1 METRR
6 ECWFLGTWVSRR
18 SVDSESENWPRRPG
32 RDWLHGR
39 PPSTPWPSSLAVV
52 RWQVRKRFV
61 WVHRFVLCGGL
72 VLSAVSEGRCG
83 PGPPAPTPASPR
95 SGRLPDYRGESP
107 SALAHEDAQPCPSKR
122 CGCLLTVT
130 LAVTL
135 AQRAERPAGRSPCR
149 EPCPGGHPVPT
160 PPRQHPLPLRIR
172 PAPSSFRGP
181 CRGACGAPPGVRAGV
196 RALCRDGAL
205 CGDAAPCPGVS
216 PVLSL
221 IRPLAPGRWPQS
233 SPRPLPGAPAGPAA
247 PS

>member
-52 RWQVRKRFV
+52 QWQVRKRFV

-83 PGPPAPTPASPR
+83 PGPRLPRQPRRASPC
-95 SGRLPDYRGESP
+95 SGPLPDYRGESP

-135 AQRAERPAGRSPCR
+135 AQRAERPAG
-149 EPCPGGHPVPT
+149 
-160 PPRQHPLPLRIR
+160 LPAENR
-172 PAPSSFRGP
+172 P
-181 CRGACGAPPGVRAGV
+181 
-196 RALCRDGAL
+196 
-205 CGDAAPCPGVS
+205 PGVS
-216 PVLSL
+216 PH
-221 IRPLAPGRWPQS
+221 PTS
-233 SPRPLPGAPAGPAA
+233 SPRPPCALQLPRTVPGGVRCSSRS
-247 PS
+247 PSWCARPLP

>member
-52 RWQVRKRFV
+52 QWQVRKRFV
-61 WVHRFVLCGGL
+61 WVHRFVLCRCL

-83 PGPPAPTPASPR
+83 PGPRLPRQPRYAPAPFLTIVGNRPRPWPMRTPSPVRLSDVGAS
-95 SGRLPDYRGESP
+95 SP
-107 SALAHEDAQPCPSKR
+107 SRLLSLWPSEQNVLQASLQR
-122 CGCLLTVT
+122 TVP
-130 LAVTL
+130 
-135 AQRAERPAGRSPCR
+135 RGSP
-149 EPCPGGHPVPT
+149 PT
-160 PPRQHPLPLRIR
+160 PLPLRVR

>member
-61 WVHRFVLCGGL
+61 WVHRFVLCGCL

-83 PGPPAPTPASPR
+83 PGPRLPRQPRRSSPR
-95 SGRLPDYRGESP
+95 SGPLPDYRGESP

-135 AQRAERPAGRSPCR
+135 AQRAERPAG
-149 EPCPGGHPVPT
+149 
-160 PPRQHPLPLRIR
+160 LPAENR
-172 PAPSSFRGP
+172 
-181 CRGACGAPPGVRAGV
+181 PPGVT
-196 RALCRDGAL
+196 
-205 CGDAAPCPGVS
+205 PCP
-216 PVLSL
+216 P
-221 IRPLAPGRWPQS
+221 PLASTHFLSASALRPPASEDHARGRAVLLLESELVCAPFAVTVLCVGM
-233 SPRPLPGAPAGPAA
+233 PPLVQVCPLCCP
-247 PS
+247 

>member
-1 METRR
+1 MAGQEAL
-6 ECWFLGTWVSRR
+6 CPGP
-18 SVDSESENWPRRPG
+18 SVCPLRVPRPVRCVRRPL
-32 RDWLHGR
+32 WAR
-39 PPSTPWPSSLAVV
+39 PPGSHASLAAPRHAPAPFLTIVGNRPRPWPMRTPSPV
-52 RWQVRKRFV
+52 R
-61 WVHRFVLCGGL
+61 
-72 VLSAVSEGRCG
+72 LSDVG
-83 PGPPAPTPASPR
+83 AS
-95 SGRLPDYRGESP
+95 SP
-107 SALAHEDAQPCPSKR
+107 SRLLSLWPSEQNVLQASLQR
-122 CGCLLTVT
+122 TVP
-130 LAVTL
+130 
-135 AQRAERPAGRSPCR
+135 RGSP
-149 EPCPGGHPVPT
+149 PT
-160 PPRQHPLPLRIR
+160 PLPLRVR

>member
-61 WVHRFVLCGGL
+61 WVHRFVLCGCL

-135 AQRAERPAGRSPCR
+135 AQRAERPAG
-149 EPCPGGHPVPT
+149 
-160 PPRQHPLPLRIR
+160 LPAENR
-172 PAPSSFRGP
+172 P
-181 CRGACGAPPGVRAGV
+181 
-196 RALCRDGAL
+196 
-205 CGDAAPCPGVS
+205 PGVS
-216 PVLSL
+216 PH
-221 IRPLAPGRWPQS
+221 PTS
-233 SPRPLPGAPAGPAA
+233 SPHPPCALQLPRTVPGGVRCSSRSPSWCARPLP
-247 PS
+247 